1 MGTFAK
7 KKSNRMKRLFI
18 VYSLLTLHIH
28 VFSQSDL
35 IKSTLMNEII
45 ITGRG
50 NPFDYFKR
58 NQSMTMLRADKLVS
72 LPARSLSEALSYTS
86 GVDVRQ
92 RGLNGMQADIGIR
105 GGSFEQTLILVN
117 GFKMVDPQTGHHGM
131 NIPFTINAVDQV
143 EIFKGPATHMFGQSS
158 LSGAVNFVSFLSAKP
173 IVKAQLYA
181 GSFGTT
187 GINVMVNTP
196 MKNWRQKLSFGYDR
210 SNGHWYNSDFQNK
223 QVSYELAKSFKKQ
236 YALFMLGYSD
246 RQFGANGYY
255 SNKFPDQWETTQNA
269 FAGLRYNINFKKG
282 SWVNRLSSRTNR
294 DEFRLK
300 REDPS
305 FYTNH
310 HFSETYSLESIL
322 NGNFGGNWQYHVG
335 LEQRFERLNS
345 SNLGLRNRQYSS
357 AFVDLKKNFGKMYAT
372 VSLLAF
378 KYSNVSMKWLP
389 TIQLAYQVN
398 EKNRIYTNFSKSNRV
413 PTYTELYYS
422 DPTTKG
428 NPNLLPEFANSAELG
443 WFKNGS
449 LYMEANAF
457 YRQTYNMID
466 WVRDSSVVTPNPN
479 KWQPVNISEVRFYGL
494 EGNIRKTFNYSAKYK
509 VKFLDV
515 AYTYIQA
522 THVFDAN
529 LESRY
534 AYSNLKHQLIAKF
547 NFQFSRYGSMQ
558 VNYRFLQRVSNPAYQ
573 LLDMKFASE
582 TFKGFSMFAEVNN
595 ILNTQYVEAGYVQM
609 PGRWFKVGL
618 NYQWVKE

>member
-1 MGTFAK
+1 MRK
-7 KKSNRMKRLFI
+7 ILHVLSVI
-18 VYSLLTLHIH
+18 TLCFNG
-28 VFSQSDL
+28 FSQIDR
-35 IKSTLMNEII
+35 IPSTTVNEIL

-50 NPFDYFKR
+50 NPMDYFKR
-58 NQSMTMLRADKLVS
+58 NQSMTLLRPDKLVS

-131 NIPFTINAVDQV
+131 NIPLTINAVNQV

-158 LSGAVNFVSFLSAKP
+158 LSGAVNFVSLLSSQAS
-173 IVKAQLYA
+173 VKAQLYA
-181 GSFGTT
+181 GSFGTA
-187 GINVMVNTP
+187 GVNATISAP
-196 MKNWRQKLSFGYDR
+196 IKDWRQKLSFGYDR
-210 SNGHWYNSDFQNK
+210 SDGHWYNSDFQNK

-236 YALFMLGYSD
+236 YVLLMLGYSD

-255 SNKFPDQWETTQNA
+255 SNKFPDQWESTQNA
-269 FAGLRYNINFKKG
+269 FAGLRYNINFKKA
-282 SWVNRLSSRTNR
+282 SWVNRLSTRTNR

-310 HFSETYSLESIL
+310 HFSETYSLESIFS
-322 NGNFGGNWQYHVG
+322 GKFGDNWQYHAG

-357 AFVDLKKNFGKMYAT
+357 AFADLKKNFGKMYAT

-378 KYSNVSMKWLP
+378 KYSNVSMKLLP
-389 TIQLAYQVN
+389 TIQLAYQLN
-398 EKNRIYTNFSKSNRV
+398 EKNRIYANFAKSNRV
-413 PTYTELYYS
+413 PTYTELYYA
-422 DPTTKG
+422 DPTSLG
-428 NPNLLPEFANSAELG
+428 NPNLVPEFANSAELG
-443 WFKNGS
+443 WFKNGK
-449 LYMEANAF
+449 LYVEVNAF

-466 WVRDSSVVTPNPN
+466 WVRDSSLISPNPN
-479 KWQPVNISEVRFYGL
+479 KWQPVNIAEVRFYGL
-494 EGNIRKTFNYSAKYK
+494 EGNVRKTFDYSAKYK
-509 VKFLDV
+509 VKFVDI

-522 THVFDAN
+522 SHVFDAN

-534 AYSNLKHQLIAKF
+534 AYSNLKHQLIAKLG
-547 NFQFSRYGSMQ
+547 FQLSKYGSLQ

-573 LLDMKFASE
+573 LLDMKLASE
-582 TFKGFSMFAEVNN
+582 SYKGFSMFAEVNN
-595 ILNTQYVEAGYVQM
+595 LLNTQYVEAGYVQM